1 MTQDTKFFDSFIRL
15 VNSSVSV
22 LLMCRVVN
30 YDVANK
36 RADVQPLNLKRNGTK
51 RGMILDALVLKH
63 LEEDMAQGKVVAVVF
78 ADCELDNIQ
87 GPSDFKPDSYRQHS
101 VNDAVV
107 VGVWDV

>member
-1 MTQDTKFFDSFIRL
+1 MSQDTKFFDSFIRL

-30 YDVANK
+30 YDATNK

-63 LEEDMAQGKVVAVVF
+63 AEEGMAQGKVVAVVF

-87 GPSDFKPDSYRQHS
+87 GASDFKPGSYRQHS

>member
-1 MTQDTKFFDSFIRL
+1 MAQDTKFFDSFIRL

-30 YDVANK
+30 YDATNK

-51 RGMILDALVLKH
+51 RGMIIDALVLKH
-63 LEEDMAQGKVVAVVF
+63 TEEDMAQGKVVAVVF
-78 ADCELDNIQ
+78 SDCELDNIQ
-87 GPSDFKPDSYRQHS
+87 GSGDFKPDSSRQHS

>member
-1 MTQDTKFFDSFIRL
+1 MAQDTKFFDSFIRL

-30 YDVANK
+30 YDASNK
-36 RADVQPLNLKRNGTK
+36 RADVQPLNLKANGAK
-51 RGMILDALVLKH
+51 RAMILDALVLKH
-63 LEEDMAQGKVVAVVF
+63 VEEDISEGKIVAIVF
-78 ADCELDNIQ
+78 SDCELDNIN
-87 GPSDFKPDSYRQHS
+87 GSTDFKPDSSRQHS

>member
-1 MTQDTKFFDSFIRL
+1 MAQDTKFFDSFIRL

-30 YDVANK
+30 YDAINK
-36 RADVQPLNLKRNGTK
+36 RADVQPLNLKPNGSK

-63 LEEDMAQGKVVAVVF
+63 AEEDMAQGKVVAVVF
-78 ADCELDNIQ
+78 SDFELDNIR
-87 GPSDFKPDSYRQHS
+87 GASDFKPDSTRQHS

-107 VGVWDV
+107 MGVWDV

>member
-1 MTQDTKFFDSFIRL
+1 MAQDTKFFDSFIQL

-36 RADVQPLNLKRNGTK
+36 RADVQPLNLKRNGAK

-63 LEEDMAQGKVVAVVF
+63 VEEDMAQGKVVAVVF

-87 GPSDFKPDSYRQHS
+87 GTSDFKPDSSRQHS

-107 VGVWDV
+107 VGAWDV